1 MVGDYKRLIE
11 AYADANRIRAI
22 CYDETVYPDPHT
34 YDPTRFLDEDGK
46 INPSVKAPESAVFGT
61 GRRYECSQYAP
72 ISCINHPHDR
82 ACPGRH
88 FALRMLCFT
97 VARVLAAF
105 DILPQVDD
113 AGRPKIPEA
122 KYRKA
127 IVL

>member
-1 MVGDYKRLIE
+1 MSHRGYT
-11 AYADANRIRAI
+11 DANRIRAM
-22 CYDETVYPDPHT
+22 CYDETVYPDPHK
-34 YDPTRFLDEDGK
+34 YDPTRFLDKDGK
-46 INPSVKAPESAVFGT
+46 IDPSVKAPETMIFGT
-61 GRRYECSQYAP
+61 GRRYECSHYAH
-72 ISCINHPHDR
+72 ISRPNHPHNR

-88 FALRMLCFT
+88 FARRMLCFT

-127 IVL
+127 IIR